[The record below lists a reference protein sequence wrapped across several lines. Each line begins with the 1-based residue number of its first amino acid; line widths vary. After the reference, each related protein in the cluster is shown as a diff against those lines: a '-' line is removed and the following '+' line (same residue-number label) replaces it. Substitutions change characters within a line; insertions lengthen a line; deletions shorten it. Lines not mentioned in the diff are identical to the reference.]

1 MSCWKQADGWVLV
14 RYSDQVSQI
23 TLFQGEN
30 DYGLAQEK
38 RRWMREFAA
47 KHGADNLLQVDGQS
61 LTFRALLDDV
71 SVMPFLASKRLVVVE
86 PAPDFAPEEWQT
98 VKVSIHPDVLLLL
111 VDRRA
116 ATGAKA
122 RRKNTNVSKGLET
135 AADAVKEF
143 KALTRR
149 ELEPWLRAEAKAL
162 GASFGPG
169 AEQTLLEL
177 LGEDQA
183 LLSSEMVKLATAAAG
198 APISPALVEE
208 LVSPS
213 DEGVIW
219 RITDLIGR
227 NQATA
232 TYAFARR
239 FLDRGG
245 EPFQLWNTL
254 LLFVRHAAVMAD
266 VLSCGDDPANAVR
279 NGGVPFPMV
288 SALCSFAQR
297 HDMSSIIALV
307 DLCCDLDRALKTGEL
322 KASDDAQAEI
332 LAVIDRLLL
341 ALIQPV
347 SRSR

>member
-1 MSCWKQADGWVLV
+1 M
-14 RYSDQVSQI
+14 SQI

-38 RRWMREFAA
+38 RRWTREFAA

-61 LTFRALLDDV
+61 LKLRALLDDV

-86 PAPDFAPEEWQT
+86 PAPDFEPEEWQT
-98 VKVSIHPDVLLLL
+98 VKGAIHPDVLLLL

-122 RRKNTNVSKGLET
+122 RRKNTNASKALE
-135 AADAVKEF
+135 AAVDAVKTF
-143 KALTRR
+143 DALSRR
-149 ELEPWLRAEAKAL
+149 ELEPWLRAEATSL
-162 GASFGPG
+162 GGSFGPG
-169 AEQTLLEL
+169 AEQALLEL

-183 LLSSEMVKLATAAAG
+183 LLASEVAKLTTAAG
-198 APISPALVEE
+198 GKPISASLVEE

-227 NQATA
+227 DQPVA
-232 TYAFARR
+232 TYTFARR

-254 LLFVRHAAVMAD
+254 LLFVRHAAVMSD
-266 VLSCGDDPANAVR
+266 VVGSGDDPSSAVR
-279 NGGVPFPMV
+279 EGGVPFPMV
-288 SALCSFAQR
+288 QALRAFVQR
-297 HDMSSIIALV
+297 CDKQSIVALV
-307 DLCCDLDRALKTGEL
+307 DLCCDLDKALKTGEL
-322 KASDDAQAEI
+322 KASDEAQAEI
-332 LAVIDRLLL
+332 LAALDRLLL
-341 ALIQPV
+341 ALIRPV
-347 SRSR
+347 KSR